1 MEDETHVAAF
11 ADSNVPFQCQVT
23 HMHINIVTYVWQLPG
38 RPSLRH

>member
-11 ADSNVPFQCQVT
+11 ADNNVPFQCQVT